1 LLNENIASAE
11 IRDIILR
18 EIERIKYKTRE
29 RTLVEVRPLLNEGSS
44 STVSAGPVES
54 EEESEE
60 EEDVSAPIVKKAVRK
75 EGVKSLPG
83 RLDVAALKT
92 TALKLAKVI
101 ELDGLIELPLSEY
114 FDKDRSYINKTVT
127 PAMLCF
133 KEDCGSLSAT
143 FVADHGPCVALS
155 QIQKLCQIAHP
166 SKWEEKIVKGAKKI
180 IIDHIIKSE
189 QWSMVR
195 SLWV

>member
-44 STVSAGPVES
+44 SNVSAGPVES

-75 EGVKSLPG
+75 EG
-83 RLDVAALKT
+83 R
-92 TALKLAKVI
+92 
-101 ELDGLIELPLSEY
+101 
-114 FDKDRSYINKTVT
+114 
-127 PAMLCF
+127 
-133 KEDCGSLSAT
+133 
-143 FVADHGPCVALS
+143 S
-155 QIQKLCQIAHP
+155 QIVARKAGRGSFENNCP
-166 SKWEEKIVKGAKKI
+166 ETGES
-180 IIDHIIKSE
+180 D
-189 QWSMVR
+189 
-195 SLWV
+195 